1 MLIYL
6 AGLQSIPTHLYEAAE
21 LDGANA
27 LRRFW
32 HITLPMLTPVILFN
46 LVMGIIS
53 SFQVFTDAYVMTKG
67 RSQLRILLL
76 CLLPLS
82 ERVPVLPH
90 GLCFGAGV
98 DPVFDHSDLY
108 RHHHAFVEHVGLL

>member
-6 AGLQSIPTHLYEAAE
+6 ASLQGIPTHLYEAAE

-46 LVMGIIS
+46 LIMAIIS

-67 RSQLRILLL
+67 GPNYASYFYVYYLYQTRSSSSAWG
-76 CLLPLS
+76 LPRRRRGFS
-82 ERVPVLPH
+82 
-90 GLCFGAGV
+90 
-98 DPVFDHSDLY
+98 S
-108 RHHHAFVEHVGLL
+108 